1 MFVCLILWPVLS
13 VLLLGA
19 RNQPTG
25 TPRLGSAKP
34 DRVRHPAGLPRDA
47 VAGSWTVA
55 GEEDG
60 SLLYRVC
67 QPRELS

>member
-1 MFVCLILWPVLS
+1 MFACLIVWPVLS

-19 RNQPTG
+19 RNQPAG

-34 DRVRHPAGLPRDA
+34 DRVRRPPGGLDA

-55 GEEDG
+55 GEDDG